1 MTALKCDIKRV
12 LSITFPELESIMGI
26 FTQTTLRLL
35 TRFPSARALAQ
46 SNAHELTKVLQNE
59 SRGRNTPV
67 KSNLLLEA
75 AKSSIGTASPSRELI
90 LRQKASILIHLEDYL
105 QEITNTLI
113 GFCQSAMEKEVR
125 ILTSIRG
132 IGDKTAANF
141 LIEMGGDIQK
151 FENHNKLIALA
162 GLDPSVYQSGKFQG
176 HSRITK
182 RDNRHLRRVIW
193 LMATRVIQFNETF
206 KAYYRKRVEDGLP
219 YKKAVLAT
227 AHKLIRIIFAL
238 LNRRTLF
245 CDQVNS

>member
-26 FTQTTLRLL
+26 FTQHSSFTTPI
-35 TRFPSARALAQ
+35 PSARALAQ
-46 SNAHELTKVLQNE
+46 SNAHELTKCFKMNH
-59 SRGRNTPV
+59 GTKTPV